1 MKTILL
7 GLPADE
13 RDEVRL
19 ARVREL
25 APDYRL
31 VVSVDDAEIEAIL
44 DDIEIAAARVPRALI
59 ARGKNLRW
67 MQQWGAGADWL
78 LDDPVAVERD
88 FILTNAS
95 GIHAIPIS
103 EHILAMMLAL
113 ARRLPEVIRRQS
125 EHRWQ
130 RPDGSLVRELA
141 GSTAVVI
148 GLGAIGGRTA
158 RLLHAH
164 EVRVIGVRRNPNVP
178 AEGVERIVGPGQLLA
193 VLPEADWVVITA
205 PLTAETRHLIGPHEL
220 AVMKPEACIL
230 NIGRGAIIDQ
240 DALIDALR
248 TGRLAGAGLDVTTP
262 EPLPADSPLWEL
274 PNVILSPH
282 YSGSTPY
289 YEERAFALFLENL
302 RRYLAGEP
310 LLNVVDKRLAY
321 GPRYPQAQA

>member
-13 RDEVRL
+13 RDETRL

-59 ARGKNLRW
+59 AQGKNLRW

-88 FILTNAS
+88 FVLTNAS

-113 ARRLPEVIRRQS
+113 ARRLPEVIRRQP

-130 RPDGSLVRELA
+130 RPDTSSVRELA

-164 EVRVIGVRRNPNVP
+164 EVHVIGVRRNPSVP
-178 AEGVERIVGPGQLLA
+178 AEGVERIAGPNQLLS

-205 PLTAETRHLIGPHEL
+205 PLTAETRHLIGQREL
-220 AVMKPEACIL
+220 AAMKPTAYIL

-248 TGRLAGAGLDVTTP
+248 SGRLAGAGLDVTTP
-262 EPLPADSPLWEL
+262 EPLPADSPLWDL

-282 YSGSTPY
+282 YSGSTPH

-321 GPRYPQAQA
+321 GPRYSQPEA